1 MRIADGDKSH
11 WVELW
16 EQPLRNW
23 IVAHIYN
30 KYETWCWK
38 TGLTR
43 LIEKL
48 PFWRKEEMFFIP
60 FGCRQDIRCFDLVHK
75 NRTSLLRLQITEEQ
89 FKLKQLEED
98 IEL

>member
-1 MRIADGDKSH
+1 MKVADGTKSY

-16 EQPLRNW
+16 EQPLGRW
-23 IVAHIYN
+23 IIAHIYN

-38 TGLTR
+38 SGLTQ

-48 PFWRKEEMFFIP
+48 PFWHKEELFYIP
-60 FGCRQDIRCFDLVHK
+60 FGCRQDIRSFDLVHK
-75 NRTSLLRLQITEEQ
+75 NRVSLLRLQITEEQ